1 MSAQWLAQR
10 LVNVRAIAG
19 EVREANHEAVGLASR
34 EAVDATVRAT
44 GMKHPRNFQRN
55 THATSRA
62 TAMQHP

>member
-10 LVNVRAIAG
+10 LVNVQAIAG
-19 EVREANHEAVGLASR
+19 EVREANR

-44 GMKHPRNFQRN
+44 GMKHPRNVQRN

>member
-10 LVNVRAIAG
+10 LVNVQAIAG
-19 EVREANHEAVGLASR
+19 EVREANR

-44 GMKHPRNFQRN
+44 GMKHPSNFQRN

>member
-19 EVREANHEAVGLASR
+19 EVREAVG
-34 EAVDATVRAT
+34 AT
-44 GMKHPRNFQRN
+44 GMKHPRNVQRN
-55 THATSRA
+55 IHATSRA